1 MTIAFLS
8 MIVYLFIWCCVLIGA
23 LTPQI
28 TKPKLV
34 ITPVISQLAQ
44 TSTSTTS
51 GSQSQP
57 PKHMANLILPVNIP
71 QQSGTTKPSMFNLK
85 INNGQLSTE
94 SKGTITGIKIN
105 F

>member
-1 MTIAFLS
+1 MHLLILYH
-8 MIVYLFIWCCVLIGA
+8 ILIGA
-23 LTPQI
+23 LTSTQI

-94 SKGTITGIKIN
+94 SKGTITGIEIN

>member
-1 MTIAFLS
+1 M
-8 MIVYLFIWCCVLIGA
+8 YLCIYLLGILIGT
-23 LTPQI
+23 LTPAQI

-34 ITPVISQLAQ
+34 ITPVISQLAP

-51 GSQSQP
+51 GSQSQAA
-57 PKHMANLILPVNIP
+57 KHMANLILPVNIS

-94 SKGTITGIKIN
+94 SKGTITGIEIH
-105 F
+105 FCLA

>member
-1 MTIAFLS
+1 MRL
-8 MIVYLFIWCCVLIGA
+8 LIWHCILIGT
-23 LTPQI
+23 LTPTQI

-44 TSTSTTS
+44 TSTSTS

-57 PKHMANLILPVNIP
+57 PKHMANLILPVNIA

-94 SKGTITGIKIN
+94 SKGTITGIEIN
-105 F
+105 L